1 MELHINK
8 EHKVRK
14 STLSV
19 SVVAA
24 LLAVSGPLFCR
35 PAAALDTQ
43 NNQYDSY
50 CRNPLLEQI
59 GDIDR
64 SQVITINGIEN
75 PLYCTFT
82 DAEEALTNIKIEAS
96 DILSEISSAFSL
108 EEINANNWEE
118 YFVGLYNL
126 PVESEF
132 AHDTNQQRNKLVAFF
147 DIFENY
153 QKNDDISSY
162 AEQSLAKNKV
172 RASQNDTFTLGMML
186 PYYAPLAQ
194 NSENTIST
202 QRSIA
207 STYALPN
214 VTAAINYARQYAVN
228 PNESEY
234 GIAKG
239 GPFNLIPMDCTNFV
253 SQILE
258 KSGVGQVVYNSDTQG
273 WWHKN
278 TNGKHTYSAS
288 WINADIFARYMGVG
302 FKTTNH
308 TEFSSI
314 IDKGDFI
321 ASDPGNDGSWDH
333 MGFVTDKDYTYR
345 YYSNGDYYNY
355 EVAQHTDNY
364 LKWATDNG
372 WPMKGGALGRVRR

>member
-1 MELHINK
+1 M
-8 EHKVRK
+8 RK

-35 PAAALDTQ
+35 PATALDAQ
-43 NNQYDSY
+43 LNQYDSY
-50 CRNPLLEQI
+50 CRNPILDQV

-64 SQVITINGIEN
+64 SQTVTINGVEN

-82 DAEEALTNIKIEAS
+82 NSEEALADIKVEAA
-96 DILSEISSAFSL
+96 DILSEISSTFSL
-108 EEINANNWEE
+108 EEINIDNWEE
-118 YFVGLYNL
+118 YYTGLYNL
-126 PVESEF
+126 PTESEF
-132 AHDTNQQRNKLVAFF
+132 AQDANQQRNRLVAFF

-153 QKNDDISSY
+153 QKNDAIVSY
-162 AEQSLAKNKV
+162 VNQTSAKNKA
-172 RASQNDTFTLGMML
+172 RTSQDDSFVLGMML

-194 NSENTIST
+194 SSENTINI
-202 QRSIA
+202 QRSVA

-214 VTAAINYARQYAVN
+214 VTAAINYARQYAVT
-228 PNESEY
+228 PNTANYSVV
-234 GIAKG
+234 KG
-239 GPFNLIPMDCTNFV
+239 GPFNLVEMDCTNFV

-258 KSGVGQVVYNSDTQG
+258 ASGVRQEVYNSDTMG

-288 WINADIFARYMGVG
+288 WINSDIFARYMGVG

-333 MGFVTDKDYTYR
+333 MGFVTNKDYTYR
-345 YYSNGDYYNY
+345 YYDNGDYYNY
-355 EVAQHTDNY
+355 EVAQHSTNY

>member
-1 MELHINK
+1 MNK
-8 EHKVRK
+8 V
-14 STLSV
+14 TLPLSV
-19 SVVAA
+19 TAA
-24 LLAVSGPLFCR
+24 LLVISGPLFCH

-59 GDIDR
+59 GSIDR
-64 SQVITINGIEN
+64 SQTITVNGIEN
-75 PLYCTFT
+75 PLYCTFA
-82 DAEEALTNIKIEAS
+82 DRNEALSDIKIEAA
-96 DILSEISSAFSL
+96 DILSEISSTFSL

-118 YFVGLYNL
+118 YFTGLYNL

-147 DIFENY
+147 DLFENY
-153 QKNDDISSY
+153 QKNDEISSY
-162 AEQSLAKNKV
+162 VEQSLTKNKV
-172 RASQNDTFTLGMML
+172 YASRDDAFTLGMML

-194 NSENTIST
+194 NSENTINV
-202 QRSIA
+202 QQLIA

-214 VTAAINYARQYAVN
+214 MTAAINYARQYAVN
-228 PNESEY
+228 PNKNEY

-239 GPFNLIPMDCTNFV
+239 GPFNLITMDCTNFV

-258 KSGVGQVVYNSDTQG
+258 KSGVQQVVYDSDTMG

-278 TNGKHTYSAS
+278 NGRHTYSAS
-288 WINADIFARYMGVG
+288 WISADIFARYMGVG
-302 FKTTNH
+302 FRTTNH

-333 MGFVTDKDYTYR
+333 MGFVTNKDCTYR

-355 EVAQHTDNY
+355 EVAQHTENY

-372 WPMKGGALGRVRR
+372 WPMTGGALGRVRR